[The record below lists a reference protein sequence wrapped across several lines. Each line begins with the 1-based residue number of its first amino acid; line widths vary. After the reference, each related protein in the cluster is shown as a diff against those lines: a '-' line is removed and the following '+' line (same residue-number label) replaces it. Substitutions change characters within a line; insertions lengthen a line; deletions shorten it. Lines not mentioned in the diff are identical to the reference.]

1 MHEMS
6 RDNLEMRLFWVLAA
20 IAIVLFATPAY
31 ADGIDIG
38 GIFMGVD
45 SALPVGEMIRLI
57 CLLMLLNYAL
67 NFAVIGV
74 PAVRVGPTSVGRTS
88 LDLIWLTLL
97 AQIADRAGSLLAL
110 LAAALT
116 SIPLSFA
123 IGAGLAALFCLFLL
137 FSLLFCGYFVWV
149 LAFYFLRKR
158 WQVSDRAA
166 RRIAGAAAILTNP
179 VWVMFFGPYLT
190 KMTSPS

>member
-1 MHEMS
+1 
-6 RDNLEMRLFWVLAA
+6 MRLFWVLASV
-20 IAIVLFATPAY
+20 AIVLLATPAY

-38 GIFMGVD
+38 AIFTGVD
-45 SALPVGEMIRLI
+45 SELPVGEMIRLI

-67 NFAVIGV
+67 NFAVIGI
-74 PAVRVGPTSVGRTS
+74 PALRVGPTSFGRTS

-110 LAAALT
+110 AAAVLT
-116 SIPLSFA
+116 LIPLSFA
-123 IGAGLAALFCLFLL
+123 IRATGLATGLAVLNWLILL
-137 FSLLFCGYFVWV
+137 FSLFFCGYFVWV
-149 LAFYFLRKR
+149 LAFHFLRKR

-179 VWVMFFGPYLT
+179 VWVMVFGPYLT
-190 KMTSPS
+190 K

>member
-1 MHEMS
+1 MS

-67 NFAVIGV
+67 NFAVIGI
-74 PAVRVGPTSVGRTS
+74 PAVRVGP
-88 LDLIWLTLL
+88 LELL
-97 AQIADRAGSLLAL
+97 DRAFQRHVVRIVEHGEGVVRERGRRRHGS
-110 LAAALT
+110 
-116 SIPLSFA
+116 
-123 IGAGLAALFCLFLL
+123 
-137 FSLLFCGYFVWV
+137 
-149 LAFYFLRKR
+149 R
-158 WQVSDRAA
+158 
-166 RRIAGAAAILTNP
+166 
-179 VWVMFFGPYLT
+179 
-190 KMTSPS
+190 